1 MKITGANSSLP
12 PVVVPVQVPCP
23 VQVSVSEVP
32 VSSDASCSSVPSMCT
47 SGSSSLSASIVTPK
61 DELIPD
67 PVSSFSKVQVSGQKL
82 PNSSKRNECLE
93 DIQRLTDEELEFD
106 EFLMDAA
113 EWL

>member
-1 MKITGANSSLP
+1 M
-12 PVVVPVQVPCP
+12 
-23 VQVSVSEVP
+23 
-32 VSSDASCSSVPSMCT
+32 
-47 SGSSSLSASIVTPK
+47 SASIVTPK

-67 PVSSFSKVQVSGQKL
+67 PVSSSSASEVQASGQKL
-82 PNSSKRNECLE
+82 PSSSKRNECLE